1 MNNESIELSKYRLQ
15 KAREDLDNA
24 AINLD
29 NDFVKGSINRSY
41 YAIFHAIRAILAL
54 DLFDSKKHSGIIAFF
69 QKNYVST
76 GKFEVDYSKIVRN
89 AFSIRNK
96 SDYDDFYIVS
106 RSEAEQ
112 QLANAKAFLQQVTAY
127 LQEAWGQLGED
138 ES

>member
-112 QLANAKAFLQQVTAY
+112 QLANAKAFLQKVTVY

-138 ES
+138 E

>member
-54 DLFDSKKHSGIIAFF
+54 DVFDSKKHSGIIAFF

-89 AFSIRNK
+89 AFSIRNR

-112 QLANAKAFLQQVTAY
+112 QLANAKAFLQKVTVY

-138 ES
+138 E

>member
-1 MNNESIELSKYRLQ
+1 MSKYRLQ

-96 SDYDDFYIVS
+96 SDYDDFYIAS

-112 QLANAKAFLQQVTAY
+112 QLENAKAFLQQVAAY

-138 ES
+138 E

>member
-29 NDFVKGSINRSY
+29 NDFFKGSINRSY

-96 SDYDDFYIVS
+96 SDYDDFYIAS

-112 QLANAKAFLQQVTAY
+112 QLENAKAFLQQVAAY

-138 ES
+138 E

>member
-1 MNNESIELSKYRLQ
+1 MNNESIELSKYRLH
-15 KAREDLDNA
+15 NA

-54 DLFDSKKHSGIIAFF
+54 DIFDSKKHSGIIAFF

-76 GKFEVDYSKIVRN
+76 GKFEVHYSKIVRN

-106 RSEAEQ
+106 RVEAEQ
-112 QLANAKAFLQQVTAY
+112 QLANAKTFLQQVAAY
-127 LQEAWGQLGED
+127 LKEAWGQLED
-138 ES
+138 NES

>member
-112 QLANAKAFLQQVTAY
+112 QLANAKAFLQKVTGY
-127 LQEAWGQLGED
+127 LQEAWGQLGDD
-138 ES
+138 E

>member
-54 DLFDSKKHSGIIAFF
+54 DIFDSKKHSGIIAFF

-112 QLANAKAFLQQVTAY
+112 QLANAKDFLQQVTKY
-127 LQEAWGQLGED
+127 LQEAWGQLGE
-138 ES
+138 EE

>member
-112 QLANAKAFLQQVTAY
+112 QLANAKAFLQKVTVY
-127 LQEAWGQLGED
+127 LQEAWGQLGDD
-138 ES
+138 E